1 MPTFNI
7 FEILKIAEKFLTSH
21 NITEAKLDAEVMLCD
36 VLNIERKVL
45 PTIREK
51 NLTAKQYSLYQK
63 YLERRANR
71 EPVSYIIG
79 NTEFMGLKF
88 KVSSDVLIPRQ
99 ETEILVETVN
109 NFIKKNNC
117 KNILDLC
124 TGSGCIAVSVAKYNK
139 DISVTASDISEKALN
154 IAKENAELNKVSD
167 RINFVQSNIFE
178 SINEKFDI
186 IVSNPPYVTEKEY
199 KTLEKE
205 LYFEPKLA
213 LTAEDN
219 GLYFYKQ
226 IAENAKKYLNN
237 NGAIFLEL
245 NANLSKEIESL
256 FKNFSSTKII
266 KDYSGLPRILQI
278 STQKEK

>member
-226 IAENAKKYLNN
+226 IAENVKKYLNN